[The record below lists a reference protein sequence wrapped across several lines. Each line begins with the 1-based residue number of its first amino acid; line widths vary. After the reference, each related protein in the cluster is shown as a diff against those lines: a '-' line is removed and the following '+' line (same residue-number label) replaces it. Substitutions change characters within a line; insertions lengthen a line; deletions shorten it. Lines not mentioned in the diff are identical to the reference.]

1 MLRFVDN
8 PEEEESP
15 WIVVVWCSG
24 NFPSNYSRK
33 ANCRRLFKITSEDSD
48 LFFYKGFDERCE
60 EKKMEF
66 IKIFLI
72 S

>member
-1 MLRFVDN
+1 MLKFVDN
-8 PEEEESP
+8 QEEEESP
-15 WIVVVWCSG
+15 RTVVVWCCG

-48 LFFYKGFDERCE
+48 LFYIGFDERCE
-60 EKKMEF
+60 KTEF
-66 IKIFLI
+66 IRIFLI

>member
-15 WIVVVWCSG
+15 RIVVVWCSG

-48 LFFYKGFDERCE
+48 LFFFTKALMKDV
-60 EKKMEF
+60 KKKKNG
-66 IKIFLI
+66 IH
-72 S
+72 